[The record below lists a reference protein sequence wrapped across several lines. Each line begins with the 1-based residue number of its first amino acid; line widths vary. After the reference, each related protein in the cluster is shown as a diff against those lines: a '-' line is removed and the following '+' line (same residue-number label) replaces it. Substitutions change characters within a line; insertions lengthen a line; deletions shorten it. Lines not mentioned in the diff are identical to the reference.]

1 MNTTESIKHKA
12 RIGDLLGKLR
22 NKLKTFSVINM
33 LGQIIGYVQELSLD
47 RNRHLYIVMS
57 KEGVSSGSP
66 LVLLSSRYIQK
77 VDTQNRTLI
86 VDLSL
91 TELDNLPVYPLGKDK
106 VVEDSQYSSTL
117 SATQTSTIDSGEM
130 LSSDESNSSIRQP
143 FTAESGHESLG
154 ELEEMEEPEVV
165 EEELVRLLEERL
177 IVNRSKRKVGE
188 VVVRKEIETRIV
200 EVPVQR
206 EILIVEQVGAET
218 KRLAEID
225 LGQGEVTGV
234 ELAQIASLASRHETE
249 VPNSHNGF
257 TVTGEF
263 LSPKAASNLLEA
275 IAFQGKHG
283 CSKVRVELVVDNP
296 ELQDTY
302 QKMFDRCSKG

>member
-1 MNTTESIKHKA
+1 
-12 RIGDLLGKLR
+12 
-22 NKLKTFSVINM
+22 
-33 LGQIIGYVQELSLD
+33 
-47 RNRHLYIVMS
+47 MS

-130 LSSDESNSSIRQP
+130 LTSDETNSSIRQP
-143 FTAESGHESLG
+143 FTAETLAESGHESLG

-234 ELAQIASLASRHETE
+234 ELAQIASLDSRHETE